1 MLIHKAGGRA
11 RGTHADRDEK
21 GFTLI
26 ELLVVVAIIAIL
38 VGLLLVAIT
47 GALRKARIMEC
58 GNNLKEIGT
67 HLTIYTHRK
76 GRYPQG
82 VGAAFLQTLRTEGNP
97 PMLEDVDKLF
107 VCPLSGLDPAPA
119 AVSYRG
125 PNEAVVE
132 GKLKFNS
139 PLACDRP
146 ENHSENEPINVLYQ
160 NGRIEQMYSDHPR
173 YQEVLSKTSE

>member
-1 MLIHKAGGRA
+1 MSSNKVGRA
-11 RGTHADRDEK
+11 VRGLAARRVEK

-47 GALRKARIMEC
+47 GAMRRARILEC
-58 GNNLKEIGT
+58 GNNLRELGT

-82 VGAAFLQTLRTEGNP
+82 VGAAFIQTLRTEGNP
-97 PMLEDVDKLF
+97 PLIEDVDKLF
-107 VCPLSGLDPAPA
+107 VCPLSGLDPAPEA
-119 AVSYRG
+119 ISYRG
-125 PNEAVVE
+125 PSEAVVE
-132 GKLKFNS
+132 GKLKFNT

-146 ENHSENEPINVLYQ
+146 ENHGTNEPINVLYQ
-160 NGRIEQMYSDHPR
+160 NGRVEQLYPDNPR
-173 YQEVLSKTSE
+173 YQEALSKTAE